1 MLPRR
6 RGMRLSSGEPRR
18 NHEHHNDGSAGPD
31 RGRSAVIEIQN
42 VSTSFPS
49 KDGRFTAVD
58 DVTLTVERGRIQGI
72 IGFSGAGKS
81 TLLRNI
87 NLLERPT
94 SGRVLVDGVDLTAL
108 SEPEL
113 RSSRHGIG
121 MIFQHFNLLNNLTA
135 QENVELSL
143 KFAGV
148 GKAERRRRAADAL
161 AIVDL
166 ADKAASY
173 PAKLSGGQKQRVAI
187 ARALATEPKVLLCD
201 EPTSAVDPRT
211 TASVLQYLADVNAEF
226 GITIVVVTHE
236 MNVIRAIA
244 DNVAVMEDGR
254 IVEQFD
260 LAELER
266 PGFHP
271 ATSIGRYLVSDAI
284 ELNRP
289 HRSAAPAGPATKGL
303 IHA

>member
-1 MLPRR
+1 
-6 RGMRLSSGEPRR
+6 
-18 NHEHHNDGSAGPD
+18 
-31 RGRSAVIEIQN
+31 VIRIQN
-42 VSTSFPS
+42 VSTSFAAA
-49 KDGRFTAVD
+49 GGTFTAVD
-58 DVTLTVERGRIQGI
+58 DVSLHVKRGSIQGI

-94 SGRVLVDGVDLTAL
+94 SGRVLVDGVDLIAL
-108 SEPEL
+108 SDAEL
-113 RSSRHGIG
+113 RTQRHGIG

-148 GKAERRRRAADAL
+148 GKTERRRRAAETLD
-161 AIVDL
+161 IVDL

-211 TASVLQYLADVNAEF
+211 TSSVLQYLADVNAHF

-236 MNVIRAIA
+236 MNVIKAIA

-254 IVEQFD
+254 VVEQFD

-266 PGFHP
+266 PAFRP
-271 ATSIGRYLVSDAI
+271 ATSIGRYLISDAI
-284 ELNRP
+284 QLDRTP
-289 HRSAAPAGPATKGL
+289 RAVPVPAAAPSEGL
-303 IHA
+303 IHV